1 MTTGYSVVG
10 DVSAWGQI
18 VKKAFSGNQR
28 IKGGKPRVI
37 VKDTTGAPAVA
48 AKVGTLCWN
57 AYDDD
62 AYICTVAAGTWV
74 KINA

>member
-1 MTTGYSVVG
+1 MARTIGGATAWNAILMT
-10 DVSAWGQI
+10 
-18 VKKAFSGNQR
+18 AFKGNQR
-28 IKGGKPRVI
+28 IKAGKPRVI
-37 VKDTTGAPAVA
+37 VSANAVPDFA

-57 AYDDD
+57 STGANAGD

>member
-1 MTTGYSVVG
+1 MAYYVG
-10 DVSAWGQI
+10 GWEAI
-18 VKKAFSGNQR
+18 VAKAFSGNQR
-28 IKGGKPRVI
+28 IRGGKPRVI
-37 VKDTTGAPAVA
+37 VKSVTGAPDMA

-57 AYDDD
+57 SYDTN

>member
-1 MTTGYSVVG
+1 MGLIYC
-10 DVSAWGQI
+10 I
-18 VKKAFSGNQR
+18 EKKAFAGKRGSLGNVD
-28 IKGGKPRVI
+28 IINKK
-37 VKDTTGAPAVA
+37 TTGAPSSA

-57 AYDDD
+57 SYDGN